1 MKILRFICLLL
12 SLSYTLPTFA
22 GLPAA
27 MGWEAF
33 KGVVSGVVS
42 SATEYLMS
50 SPDTNTKK
58 VDELQAKMTE
68 LQQQLEANK
77 KASEFP
83 STQAVAKVEQ
93 QLQTLQEIFKQLQQN
108 NSAEQRIA
116 ALEKAYTA
124 NGDAQKTVMLE
135 KQALKFDITYSF
147 REKNQGELQP
157 LENGAIL
164 NSGDTYKIVFT
175 PKQDAYVYIFQVDG
189 SDKIW
194 RLFPIER
201 WEKVTLNQSSRVSA
215 DKTYY
220 APSKTKSFQLDQQSG
235 TEKIYFIATTTRDS
249 ELEQLN
255 NTSLAKAAPL
265 IMAGRGVAGIVNDP
279 KKISSQA
286 IETEDGKVFH
296 LTKQQLLGRCENKG
310 CVNVLTFEH
319 R

>member
-1 MKILRFICLLL
+1 MNQSLVLFCFTLLF
-12 SLSYTLPTFA
+12 YTTSTFA

-27 MGWEAF
+27 IGWEAF

-42 SATEYLMS
+42 STTEYLMS
-50 SPDTNTKK
+50 RDENTKK

-68 LQQQLEANK
+68 LQQQLDANK

-93 QLQTLQEIFKQLQQN
+93 QLQTLQEIFGQLQKN

-116 ALEKAYTA
+116 ALEKVYATA
-124 NGDAQKTVMLE
+124 PSEQKIATLE
-135 KQALKFDITYSF
+135 KQALQFDIVYSF
-147 REKNQGELQP
+147 RAKNQGELQP
-157 LENGAIL
+157 LENGAVL

-175 PKQDAYVYIFQVDG
+175 PKQNAHVYIFQVDG

-201 WEKVTLNQSSRVSA
+201 WGKVTLNQSSRVVA
-215 DKTYY
+215 GKTYY
-220 APSKTKSFQLDQQSG
+220 APTQTKSFELDQKVG
-235 TEKIYFIATTTRDS
+235 TEKIYFIATTTPDN

-255 NTSLAKAAPL
+255 ETTHPKAKRL

-279 KKISSQA
+279 KMSSKQA
-286 IETEDGKVFH
+286 IETEDGNVFH
-296 LTKQQLLGRCENKG
+296 LTKQQLLGRCENNG

-319 R
+319 H